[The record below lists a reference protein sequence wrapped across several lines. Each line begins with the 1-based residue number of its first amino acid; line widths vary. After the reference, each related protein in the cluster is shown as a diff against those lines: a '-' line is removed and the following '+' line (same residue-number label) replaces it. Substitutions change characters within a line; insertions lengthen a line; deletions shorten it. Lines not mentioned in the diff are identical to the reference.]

1 MPDIDHRTRYLDSQG
16 NVQTSFAKQAQAL
29 YVPLSENKRRVLL
42 ITGLPGSGK
51 TDIAVSVAQRLRG
64 VHING
69 DTVRSTINA
78 GLDFSE
84 ASRIKQATTMGQLA
98 RIVADSGVTAVV
110 DFVCPILATRHAL
123 LDALGHHRSFATWVE
138 ISRPSLVSRF
148 EDTRKLYVQLKDS
161 VPDLNLLPNQI
172 TTIVNEE
179 GSSADTK
186 NSVVS
191 FYWTCAQV

>member
-1 MPDIDHRTRYLDSQG
+1 
-16 NVQTSFAKQAQAL
+16 VQTSFAKQAQAL
-29 YVPLSENKRRVLL
+29 LVPLAENKRRVVL

-51 TDIAVSVAQRLRG
+51 TDIAASVAQRLRG

-98 RIVADSGVTAVV
+98 RMVADSGVTAVV
-110 DFVCPILATRHAL
+110 DFVCPTLATRQAL
-123 LDALGHHRSFATWVE
+123 LAALGQHRPFATWVE
-138 ISRPSLVSRF
+138 ISRPSLLSRF
-148 EDTRKLYVQLKDS
+148 EDTRNLYVPLKDS
-161 VPDLNLLPNQI
+161 VPDLNLLPSQI

-179 GSSADTK
+179 GSSWDTK

>member
-1 MPDIDHRTRYLDSQG
+1 MSDLDYRTKYLDPQG

-29 YVPLSENKRRVLL
+29 WVPFAENKRRVIL

-51 TDIAVSVAQRLRG
+51 TDIAASVAQRLRG
-64 VHING
+64 VHLNG

-98 RIVADSGVTAVV
+98 RMVADSGVTAVV
-110 DFVCPILATRHAL
+110 DFVCPILATRQAL
-123 LDALGHHRSFATWVE
+123 LAALGHHRPFTTWVE
-138 ISRPSLVSRF
+138 ISRPSLLSRF
-148 EDTRKLYVQLKDS
+148 EDTRNLYEPLKDS
-161 VPDLNLLPNQI
+161 VPDLILLPSQV

-186 NSVVS
+186 NSVIS
-191 FYWTCAQV
+191 FYWTCDQV

>member
-1 MPDIDHRTRYLDSQG
+1 MPTPNHRTQYLDPQG

-29 YVPLSENKRRVLL
+29 LVPLSENKRRVIL

-51 TDIAVSVAQRLRG
+51 TDIAASVAQRLRG

-98 RIVADSGVTAVV
+98 RMVADSGVTAVV
-110 DFVCPILATRHAL
+110 DFVCPILATRQAL
-123 LDALGHHRSFATWVE
+123 LAALGQHRPFATWVE
-138 ISRPSLVSRF
+138 ISRPSLLSRF
-148 EDTRKLYVQLKDS
+148 EDTRNLYVPLKDS
-161 VPDLNLLPNQI
+161 VPDLNILPSQV

-179 GSSADTK
+179 GSSVDTK
-186 NSVVS
+186 NAVES

>member
-1 MPDIDHRTRYLDSQG
+1 MPTPNHRTQYLNPQG
-16 NVQTSFAKQAQAL
+16 NAQTSFAKQAQAL
-29 YVPLSENKRRVLL
+29 LVPLSENKRRVIL

-51 TDIAVSVAQRLRG
+51 TDIAAKVAQRLRG

-98 RIVADSGVTAVV
+98 CMVADSGVTAVV
-110 DFVCPILATRHAL
+110 DFVCPILSTRQAL
-123 LDALGHHRSFATWVE
+123 LAALGQHRPFATWVE
-138 ISRPSLVSRF
+138 ISRPSLLSRF
-148 EDTRKLYVQLKDS
+148 EDTRNLYVPLKDS
-161 VPDLNLLPNQI
+161 VSDLNLLPSQV

-179 GSSADTK
+179 GSSA
-186 NSVVS
+186 NAEFWAIA
-191 FYWTCAQV
+191 FYWSQAQV